1 MSVNKRAVSQLFAF
15 ACAVVVTCVLDNSA
29 RAVTVPID
37 FSGPEQVLDVTA
49 SLTGGIGALATGTV
63 KNVKTGKLE
72 PFVST
77 PPTFHPIALDPEE
90 TTFSTNPK
98 SVSPDL
104 PPNLTSFDF
113 TGDQLADING
123 FQLDVMGGTT
133 EFLNSALIHV
143 TTNSSILILQDI
155 EVGVSATLDR
165 VTFQQT
171 SAASLSPTGAG
182 TGTFSLPGLGYLHL
196 GDGTV
201 NIGGII
207 PLPFELFSIPAPI
220 TLEGTYKVSGPLGNA
235 KVELDGSLFYVREL
249 SPGVESSSLA
259 TGISAPL
266 ALTISATIEWPAS
279 SNLLINFHLEQSGL
293 IIPEPASVVLVLIG
307 LLAIAP
313 VAWHRVR
320 K

>member
-1 MSVNKRAVSQLFAF
+1 MVAKKT
-15 ACAVVVTCVLDNSA
+15 VVRSFVTCCFLVVNGLLVIPA
-29 RAVTVPID
+29 RAVTVSID
-37 FSGPEQVLDVTA
+37 FTGPEQVIDATM
-49 SLTGGIGALATGTV
+49 SLTGGIGAVADGLV

-72 PFVST
+72 PFVTT
-77 PPTFHPIALDPEE
+77 PPTFHPIALDPAE

-98 SVSPDL
+98 SVGPEL
-104 PPNLTSFDF
+104 PPNLTLFGFSD
-113 TGDQLADING
+113 DQLTDIND
-123 FQLDVMGGTT
+123 FQIDVMGGAT

-165 VTFQQT
+165 LTFQQT
-171 SAASLSPTGAG
+171 SLASLVPTGSG
-182 TGTFSLPGLGYLHL
+182 TGTFSLPGTAYLHL
-196 GDGTV
+196 GDGIV

-207 PLPFELFSIPAPI
+207 PLPFELFSFPAPV

-235 KVELDGSLFYVREL
+235 KVELDGSLRYVREL
-249 SPGVESSSLA
+249 SPGAETSSLA

-279 SNLLINFHLEQSGL
+279 AVFLMNFHVEQSGL

-307 LLAIAP
+307 LLALVP
-313 VAWHRVR
+313 VAWHRAR
-320 K
+320 H

>member
-1 MSVNKRAVSQLFAF
+1 
-15 ACAVVVTCVLDNSA
+15 
-29 RAVTVPID
+29 
-37 FSGPEQVLDVTA
+37 
-49 SLTGGIGALATGTV
+49 
-63 KNVKTGKLE
+63 
-72 PFVST
+72 
-77 PPTFHPIALDPEE
+77 
-90 TTFSTNPK
+90 
-98 SVSPDL
+98 
-104 PPNLTSFDF
+104 
-113 TGDQLADING
+113 
-123 FQLDVMGGTT
+123 
-133 EFLNSALIHV
+133 
-143 TTNSSILILQDI
+143 LILQDI